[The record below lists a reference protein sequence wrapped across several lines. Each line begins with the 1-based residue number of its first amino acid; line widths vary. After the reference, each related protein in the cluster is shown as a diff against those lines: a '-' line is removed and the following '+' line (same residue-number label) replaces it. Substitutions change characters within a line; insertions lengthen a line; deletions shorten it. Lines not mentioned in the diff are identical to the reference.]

1 MNTWCTWLETI
12 TKRDL
17 QYFDMGI
24 KWKNTKQ
31 YKLHCEKAKLP
42 NERKRTTLKIKFL
55 ENKFEKISQAKAKVS
70 KVRKKFFLIYFG
82 TYCL

>member
-1 MNTWCTWLETI
+1 MIWELNEKIQNNT
-12 TKRDL
+12 
-17 QYFDMGI
+17 
-24 KWKNTKQ
+24 N
-31 YKLHCEKAKLP
+31 CEKAKLP